1 MTDSVFG
8 NPETGTQPT
17 TPEQGVPAK
26 PASQGDSFADLLST
40 IKTPDGRQKYADI
53 NTALESIPHAQNHII
68 ELSTRVKELEEQLTK
83 SKTME
88 QVLEQLQAPQSSS
101 GQPSVAGLTEA
112 QIKELFNREIQE
124 REAASVA
131 KANEAQVTRALKDKF
146 GDKAIE
152 VLAAK
157 ADELGV
163 DIGFLQSLAQRSP
176 KAVLNYFN
184 VSTPQTTP
192 SVTSPGYNTAAFA
205 PASKGDPLAE
215 ARAKLFGTEDA
226 LKTKWRAAALTN

>member
-8 NPETGTQPT
+8 NPETGTQPN

-26 PASQGDSFADLLST
+26 PASQETGLTDLLST

-53 NTALESIPHAQNHII
+53 GTALESIPHAQNDIL
-68 ELSTRVKELEEQLTK
+68 ELSTRVRELEEQLTK

-88 QVLEQLQAPQSSS
+88 QVLEQLQAPRSSS
-101 GQPSVAGLTEA
+101 EQPSVAGLTEA
-112 QIKELFNREIQE
+112 QIKELFNKEIQE
-124 REAASVA
+124 REAALTA
-131 KANEAQVTRALKDKF
+131 KANEAQVTKALRERY
-146 GDKAIE
+146 GDKAGD

-176 KAVLNYFN
+176 KAVLNYFGG
-184 VSTPQTTP
+184 STQPTP
-192 SVTSPGYNTAAFA
+192 SATSPGYNTAAFNT
-205 PASKGDPLAE
+205 PKQGDPLAE
-215 ARAKLFGTEDA
+215 ARAKLFGQGDS
-226 LKTKWRAAALTN
+226 LKDKWRAAALN